1 MRGCCDEPAPAGPP
15 DRPAARRYLTASR
28 WMIPGVILA
37 LLPKCPM
44 CLAAYVALAS
54 GFGISIPAATH
65 LRTALLI
72 LCTASLLYIAARQLR
87 RFIQTLS

>member
-1 MRGCCDEPAPAGPP
+1 
-15 DRPAARRYLTASR
+15 
-28 WMIPGVILA
+28 MIPGVILV

-44 CLAAYVALAS
+44 CLAAYIAVAT

-65 LRTALLI
+65 LRTTLLI

-87 RFIQTLS
+87 RFIQTHP